1 MSFQTMSGLP
11 AHCPNTIESAR
22 AQYDTFMQGIAH
34 LRDCP
39 DFDLLFIPK
48 VDDFLKF
55 DVKNSCNP
63 MHHEVMKQQ
72 SAREYDE
79 DDLEFA
85 KAQYTNG
92 IISEEEYEIKI
103 QEKRVR
109 ELKRRAVFE
118 KSEAFRKQLEF
129 EADVLAQM
137 HAVKDALKENV

>member
-1 MSFQTMSGLP
+1 
-11 AHCPNTIESAR
+11 
-22 AQYDTFMQGIAH
+22 
-34 LRDCP
+34 
-39 DFDLLFIPK
+39 
-48 VDDFLKF
+48 
-55 DVKNSCNP
+55 

-92 IISEEEYEIKI
+92 IISEEEYEIRI

-118 KSEAFRKQLEF
+118 KNEAFRKQLEF
-129 EADVLAQM
+129 ETDVLAQM